1 MTSKP
6 TEPTTDPPD
15 GAIDRIK
22 GERDGFKKGQADA
35 EARASGLERIME
47 IQSHFATADPNRDN
61 LGLAKQAAIS
71 IGAVENPVE
80 AADAWLANMSGLL
93 QTAPV
98 SPTVPP
104 TEPTTP
110 ATPEPLVPPVVPMG
124 TGPVPAAPGTEP
136 DQGPFPVY
144 DHEKGGLSA
153 KFNEYVTQNGMT
165 AMHNAIRNGEF
176 FFSSENLEAQETAY
190 KL

>member
-15 GAIDRIK
+15 GVVDRLK
-22 GERDGFKKGQADA
+22 GERDGFKQGQSDA
-35 EARASGLERIME
+35 EARAAGLERIME
-47 IQSHFATADPNRDN
+47 IQSHFASSDPKRDN

-93 QTAPV
+93 QPA
-98 SPTVPP
+98 TVPTPDP
-104 TEPTTP
+104 TIDPTTP
-110 ATPEPLVPPVVPMG
+110 ATPEVPVPPVVPMG
-124 TGPVPAAPGTEP
+124 SGPVPAAPGAEP

-144 DHEKGGLSA
+144 DHQEGKYSA
-153 KFNEYVTQNGMT
+153 KFNEYVTQHGMT
-165 AMHNAIRNGEF
+165 AMHQAIRDGDF
-176 FFSSENLEAQETAY
+176 FFSTENLEAQETAY
-190 KL
+190 RL